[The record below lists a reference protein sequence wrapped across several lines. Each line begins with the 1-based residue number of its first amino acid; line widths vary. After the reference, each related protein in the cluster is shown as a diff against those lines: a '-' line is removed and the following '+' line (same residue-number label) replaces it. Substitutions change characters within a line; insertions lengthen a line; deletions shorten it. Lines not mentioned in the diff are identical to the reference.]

1 MQALGRFA
9 VIGGSLLVALLNVVL
24 FSDVESLTDDAKRS
38 VYASIYLYAL
48 AIPCVSIAGVILAKY
63 LRHAKSQ
70 NRETTSKI
78 RPNWAVLNGSLLFVI
93 FSVSVGSFD
102 IPFAQEIVFLGSMA
116 IIVYLMG
123 QLLGY
128 LSAETRLM
136 VVGTAIAIFVFRRSL
151 HLGPV

>member
-1 MQALGRFA
+1 ML
-9 VIGGSLLVALLNVVL
+9 
-24 FSDVESLTDDAKRS
+24 D
-38 VYASIYLYAL
+38 
-48 AIPCVSIAGVILAKY
+48 
-63 LRHAKSQ
+63 
-70 NRETTSKI
+70 I

-128 LSAETRLM
+128 LVQKR
-136 VVGTAIAIFVFRRSL
+136 G
-151 HLGPV
+151 